1 MVPME
6 NPDRSFPYYPATSAL
21 FDNAK
26 LIHALD
32 GRQEMTSADIAV
44 AMATAGR
51 YNDTSK
57 VPANLDG
64 LENCNRKQLAQLDCY
79 PPSYPGLLLQF
90 KSGTYYY
97 MCSRNN
103 NFTNRS
109 QKARLHV
116 TENK

>member
-1 MVPME
+1 MVAMQ
-6 NPDRSFPYYPATSAL
+6 NPDRSYPYYPAFSAL

-26 LIHALD
+26 LIHAVD
-32 GRQEMTSADIAV
+32 DRQDMNSADIAV
-44 AMATAGR
+44 AMATAGK
-51 YNDTSK
+51 YNDVTK
-57 VPANLDG
+57 VPANLNQ

-79 PPSYPGLLLQF
+79 PPSYSGLLLQF
-90 KSGTYYY
+90 KPGTYYY

-116 TENK
+116 KE